1 YYPAL
6 MEQANLN
13 GDLPIH
19 LVAKVGKLM
28 NRPTFINKEDGNIR
42 HQIIC
47 ERRNNDGNTALHE
60 AVLNSHD
67 DIAND
72 LFQKNK
78 TAAYCLNKDKCCPL
92 FLAIKNKNWNDSNLV
107 RDMIIEKNGNED
119 FKNRL
124 KDGKSIIHM
133 AILTRKRGK
142 CTFFILS
149 FSYILKLIIDKAP
162 HLVDSFDSRG
172 RSPLSYATY
181 IGYVEGVSLLLKHD
195 ANLEF
200 QRDDDMDESFPI
212 HHAAKGGQ
220 LEVTKLLTLS
230 EILVK
235 NNKQNALHVAAESG
249 RLRVVKYLLMQPKFK
264 GTLNTGDDNGNTP
277 LHLAVKGFHF
287 WAFIA
292 MYSIKEDGMCQNCGK
307 PGYSTEK

>member
-1 YYPAL
+1 

-28 NRPTFINKEDGNIR
+28 NRPTFINKEDGAIMM
-42 HQIIC
+42 
-47 ERRNNDGNTALHE
+47 ENTALHE

-72 LFQKNK
+72 LFQKHK

-92 FLAIKNKNWNDSNLV
+92 FLAIKNKNWNDSDLV

-133 AILTRKRGK
+133 AILTRKRD
-142 CTFFILS
+142 
-149 FSYILKLIIDKAP
+149 ILKLIIDKA

-172 RSPLSYATY
+172 RSPLSYAAY

-220 LEVTKLLTLS
+220 LEVMKLLTLS

-287 WAFIA
+287 CI
-292 MYSIKEDGMCQNCGK
+292 
-307 PGYSTEK
+307 